1 MNREQ
6 RLTHLDSRGEA
17 RMVDVGDKAVTS
29 RLAVARAQIRM
40 KPETLS
46 VILASELS
54 KGDALATARIAAIQ
68 AAKKTSDLI
77 PLCHPLPITKVSVE
91 LRADHALPGIVIE
104 VICKVRGQT
113 GIEMEA
119 LTAASVAALTV
130 YDMAKSIDR
139 GMVIEQVMLI
149 EKSGGKTGE
158 WRSDD
163 HG

>member
-1 MNREQ
+1 
-6 RLTHLDSRGEA
+6 
-17 RMVDVGDKAVTS
+17 MVDVGDKAVTS
-29 RLAVARAQIRM
+29 RVAVARAQIRM

-54 KGDALATARIAAIQ
+54 KGDALSTARIAAIQ